1 MFRKQL
7 RLNKPLIATFATI
20 FLLTTSCTAVAS
32 PSIKHNAS
40 CSTRNQIV
48 LVKNITYKCA
58 PVNKK
63 LVWRAVA
70 KELAQ
75 TNTNSSSPSNTDTAI
90 TRSIA
95 DSFNAWAE
103 KNTKENTRHVVI
115 INSDVPTKS
124 FAILNPTEIRASKIF
139 SSIVTETTY
148 SFMSIDDAWFFDK
161 GIQYNQIF
169 PHEGRAVCFDK
180 QSVVAACTNTR
191 NGIFYNLLDSELR
204 DSDTHRALG
213 AHEYFHLVQGK
224 LGNLKLL
231 TSGEIPTWF
240 SEGSAVFVGYAVLAL
255 ESGRRYEDIA
265 ANLPFSKD
273 LQNDPY
279 SAGRVAIEY
288 LVKTYGF
295 EKILDLYKDYSS
307 NSNFDQVFV
316 KNFGITVKDLQSKL

>member
-1 MFRKQL
+1 MKFK
-7 RLNKPLIATFATI
+7 KITVATFATLS
-20 FLLTTSCTAVAS
+20 LLAASCTAVAS
-32 PSIKHNAS
+32 PTIRHNAS
-40 CSTRNQIV
+40 CSTKNQIV

-58 PVNKK
+58 PINKK

-70 KELAQ
+70 KNPIL
-75 TNTNSSSPSNTDTAI
+75 SSAIDNKPSTTSVAI
-90 TRSIA
+90 TKSVA
-95 DSFNAWAE
+95 DSFNSWAE

-115 INSDVPTKS
+115 INNDVPTES

-139 SSIVTETTY
+139 SGIVTETTY
-148 SFMSIDDAWFFDK
+148 SFISIDDAWFFDK

-169 PHEGRAVCFDK
+169 PHEGRVVCFDK

-204 DSDTHRALG
+204 DSDPHRALG

-240 SEGSAVFVGYAVLAL
+240 SEGSAEFVGYAVLAL
-255 ESGRRYEDIA
+255 ESGRRYESIA
-265 ANLPFSKD
+265 THLPFSKD

-279 SAGRVAIEY
+279 NAGRVAVEY

-307 NSNFDQVFV
+307 NPNFEEIFF
-316 KNFGITVKDLQSKL
+316 KNFGITVKDLQLKL